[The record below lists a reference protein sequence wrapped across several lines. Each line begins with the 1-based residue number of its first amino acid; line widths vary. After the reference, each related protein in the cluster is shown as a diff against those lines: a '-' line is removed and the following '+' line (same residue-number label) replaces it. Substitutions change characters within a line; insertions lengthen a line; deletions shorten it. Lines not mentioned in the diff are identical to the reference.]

1 MKKLVCML
9 LAMMLL
15 LAAGMALAETET
27 VTISNPV
34 YENGVLTLEVGG
46 LKSYA
51 EVWVDGSSTGVSVKG
66 EGTVSVKLSLTPGT
80 HTVLLYN
87 PVLEKSPSKTFE
99 VNKAKTPRISG
110 SYTEVGKLVV
120 SVSNLNGP
128 SEIWL
133 DGSATSR
140 SVMADGDVVISVN
153 LTEGAHTLLLYDAMN
168 DLRVTASVKVDH
180 IAKIIPGVEATCTE
194 KGKTEGK
201 VCAICGKVME
211 EQKEVP
217 ALGHKPEK
225 VAGKEATCTEEGLT
239 EGEKCSVCG
248 EILKEQEKIEKLPHT
263 PETIP
268 GKEATCTEE
277 GLSEG
282 EKCTVCGEILKE
294 QEKVP
299 ALGHSY
305 VETNRTIA
313 KVFYTCER
321 CGDTYWET
329 NRDTRNNL
337 GKIVKDA
344 NGVDVDYTAAPSKA
358 DEKALVIAAD
368 LTSKQDLTS
377 ELGLYLNEKLLKQ
390 LKAEGYT
397 TVNFINGDASI
408 VIALDNVPAAECA
421 VYSTDPAAEGGILVK
436 VETMVK
442 DEKTPVDAFSGVTLK
457 RADGDV
463 EVTENGVY

>member
-248 EILKEQEKIEKLPHT
+248 EILKEQEK
-263 PETIP
+263 
-268 GKEATCTEE
+268 
-277 GLSEG
+277 
-282 EKCTVCGEILKE
+282 
-294 QEKVP
+294 VP

-358 DEKALVIAAD
+358 DEKALVIVAD

>member
-1 MKKLVCML
+1 ML

-248 EILKEQEKIEKLPHT
+248 EILKEQEK
-263 PETIP
+263 
-268 GKEATCTEE
+268 
-277 GLSEG
+277 
-282 EKCTVCGEILKE
+282 
-294 QEKVP
+294 VP

-358 DEKALVIAAD
+358 DEKALVIVAD

-421 VYSTDPAAEGGILVK
+421 VYSTDPGVEGGILVK